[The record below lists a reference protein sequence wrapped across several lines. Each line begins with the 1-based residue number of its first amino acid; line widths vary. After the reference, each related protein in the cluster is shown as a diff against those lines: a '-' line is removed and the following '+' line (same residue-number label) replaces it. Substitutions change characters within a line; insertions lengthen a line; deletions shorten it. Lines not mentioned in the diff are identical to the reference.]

1 MNPQFMLD
9 TNICIYIIKKKPLS
23 VLEKFKTLEVNQVV
37 MSVVTYG
44 ELYLGAEKS
53 QYRQSTLQKLK
64 NLTQIIPVIPMSCE
78 VGDVYGAIRADLEIK
93 GQIIANN
100 DLWIAAH
107 AIERKMT
114 LVSNNLKE
122 FNRINKIS
130 IENWVS

>member
-78 VGDVYGAIRADLEIK
+78 VSDVYGAIRADLELN
-93 GQIIANN
+93 GQIIGNN

-122 FNRINKIS
+122 FNHINRIS

>member
-78 VGDVYGAIRADLEIK
+78 VG
-93 GQIIANN
+93 
-100 DLWIAAH
+100 
-107 AIERKMT
+107 
-114 LVSNNLKE
+114 
-122 FNRINKIS
+122 
-130 IENWVS
+130 

>member
-78 VGDVYGAIRADLEIK
+78 VGDVYGVIRADLELK
-93 GQIIANN
+93 GQIIGNN

-122 FNRINKIS
+122 FNRINQIS

>member
-1 MNPQFMLD
+1 
-9 TNICIYIIKKKPLS
+9 
-23 VLEKFKTLEVNQVV
+23 
-37 MSVVTYG
+37 
-44 ELYLGAEKS
+44 
-53 QYRQSTLQKLK
+53 
-64 NLTQIIPVIPMSCE
+64 MSCE

-93 GQIIANN
+93 GQIIGNN

>member
-1 MNPQFMLD
+1 
-9 TNICIYIIKKKPLS
+9 
-23 VLEKFKTLEVNQVV
+23 

-44 ELYLGAEKS
+44 EFYLGAEKS

-78 VGDVYGAIRADLEIK
+78 VGDVYGAIRADLELK
-93 GQIIANN
+93 GQIIGNN

-122 FNRINKIS
+122 FNRINRIS